1 MPETHP
7 PDAEVLAA
15 VGDVALAGLWLWY
28 REEAT
33 RL

>member
-7 PDAEVLAA
+7 PDTEVLAA